1 MNKFKHFLMMG
12 CLLYLAT
19 FSQANN
25 TTFTTTDGTPIE
37 VIEKTHHGSPERA
50 SGIYASHDGHALM
63 VIFTENIG
71 QVDVE
76 IATASG
82 NPVDFTSIQS
92 PNGMQCYIP
101 NTGDYIVTF
110 TLPNGD
116 EYYGEFSVTE

>member
-1 MNKFKHFLMMG
+1 MG
-12 CLLYLAT
+12 CMLYMAS

-25 TTFTTTDGTPIE
+25 TNVTTKDGIPIE
-37 VIEKTHHGSPERA
+37 VKEKTHHGGPEKTG
-50 SGIYASHDGHALM
+50 GIYASYDGHILM
-63 VIFTENIG
+63 VIFTEDLG
-71 QVDVE
+71 LVDVE

-82 NPVDFTSIQS
+82 DPVDFTSIQS
-92 PNGMQCYIP
+92 PNGLQCYIP